1 LPGWSHEIANEFL
14 LLAGGESR
22 ALNQMQLQ
30 KLVYIAHGWCLASF
44 GQPLTGDRPEAWE
57 FGPVYTRLSDALAR
71 YGTQKIPALIPRE
84 ISIADESKQ
93 LRAPPAK
100 AELIRSE
107 MDLITMV
114 YEDYG
119 ALSAAT
125 LAVLTQREGT
135 PWWLVYADGRGSRRD
150 IPHRLI
156 REQFVRFAKAH
167 DG

>member
-1 LPGWSHEIANEFL
+1 MPGWSYEIANEFL
-14 LLAGGESR
+14 LLAGGAGR

-57 FGPVYTRLSDALAR
+57 FGPVYTRLSDALVR
-71 YGTQKIPALIPRE
+71 YGTQKITALIPRDM
-84 ISIADESKQ
+84 SIVDESRR
-93 LRAPPAK
+93 LRAPA
-100 AELIRSE
+100 ARADLIPSE
-107 MDLITMV
+107 TDLITMV
-114 YEDYG
+114 YEDYS

-125 LAVLTQREGT
+125 LALLTQREGT
-135 PWWLVYADGRGSRRD
+135 PWWSIYADGRGARRD

-156 REQFVRFAKAH
+156 REQFVRYAEAE